1 MNPTTPHIAPH
12 TIIWATQS
20 SFIEE
25 DIDYLNLYFQWLKS
39 EHWGIFGKSWS
50 GKTYALVSLLFWTI
64 KNSLIEQ
71 AQQNISKYADTY
83 IIIDPHNSNI
93 EPLIW
98 LLDDYFQL
106 NPKLSRVMNASRYKK
121 SLPDNKLKQLRI
133 FYIDKKLQFN
143 PLFSKKLITDI
154 SHLDILVNYNM
165 SSLKWIFDFSSF
177 WPTNSQ
183 AIEWLIRAFILMNV
197 ELYRNN
203 PDTILYWY
211 KDIFLFLDYI
221 SKNLRLPSYIA
232 QDFINIFN
240 SENKKIVEIW
250 NNSLEHLETLLKN
263 TKNSNDYYI
272 TSYTK
277 LKDFAFDL
285 GETFWYKKSY
295 NELTLDIDELMKM
308 EKNEVDI
315 NFFDLSQYNSN
326 ERKVIISF
334 LTNATYHIWILKNH
348 NDPSIWKHYWICD
361 EFQSFLELK
370 WHKNYMID
378 LLEKWLNELR
388 KKKVSYLFV
397 FQSVS
402 PELKDLLNNLGYYL
416 IFALPPE
423 QWELFENI
431 LTNWIQKDIE
441 ITQKDISNQERWVFY
456 ASFDTINSWLLTV
469 SSRSID
475 FQNDFNKN
483 LLFQWVYDTNS

>member
-1 MNPTTPHIAPH
+1 MNPTTPHTH
-12 TIIWATQS
+12 TIIWATQF

-25 DIDYLNLYFQWLKS
+25 DIDYLNLYYQGLKS

-71 AQQNISKYADTY
+71 AQLNNSKYADTY

-121 SLPDNKLKQLRI
+121 SLPDNKLKQLKT

-154 SHLDILVNYNM
+154 SYLDVLVNYNM

-221 SKNLRLPSYIA
+221 SKNLRLPSYIG

-263 TKNSNDYYI
+263 TKNSSDYYI

-277 LKDFAFDL
+277 LKDFAYDL
-285 GETFWYKKSY
+285 GETFGYKKSY
-295 NELTLDIDELMKM
+295 NELTLDIDELMMM

-315 NFFDLSQYNSN
+315 NFFDLSEYNSN

-334 LTNATYHIWILKNH
+334 LTNATYHLWILKNH
-348 NDPSIWKHYWICD
+348 NDPRIWKHYWCCD

-441 ITQKDISNQERWVFY
+441 ITQRDISNQERWVFY

-475 FQNDFNKN
+475 FQNDYNKS
-483 LLFQWVYDTNS
+483 LLFQWIYDINN

>member
-1 MNPTTPHIAPH
+1 MNLTPPHITPH
-12 TIIWATQS
+12 TIIWTTHS
-20 SFIEE
+20 SHIEE
-25 DIDYLNLYFQWLKS
+25 DIDYLNLYYQGLKS
-39 EHWGIFGKSWS
+39 EHGGIFGKSWS

-64 KNSLIEQ
+64 KNSLIQQ
-71 AQQNISKYADTY
+71 AQPNNIKYADTY
-83 IIIDPHNSNI
+83 IILDPHNSNI

-106 NPKLSRVMNASRYKK
+106 NPKLSRVMNASRYRKF
-121 SLPDNKLKQLRI
+121 LPDNKLKNLRT

-143 PLFSKKLITDI
+143 PLFSKRLLTE
-154 SHLDILVNYNM
+154 LDYLEVLVNFNI

-177 WPTNSQ
+177 WATNTP
-183 AIEWLIRAFILMNV
+183 ALEWLIRTFILMNM
-197 ELYRNN
+197 ELYRKN
-203 PDTILYWY
+203 PDTHLYSY
-211 KDIFLFLDYI
+211 KDIFLFLDSI
-221 SKNLRLPSYIA
+221 SKNLRFPSYIS
-232 QDFINIFN
+232 QDFVHIFN
-240 SENKKIVEIW
+240 SEDRRVVGIG
-250 NNSLEHLETLLKN
+250 NSSYEHLETLLKN
-263 TKNSNDYYI
+263 TKSSSDYYI
-272 TSYTK
+272 TTHTK
-277 LKDFAFDL
+277 LKDFSFDL
-285 GETFWYKKSY
+285 WETFGYKKSY

-315 NFFDLSQYNSN
+315 NFFDLSECNSN

-334 LTNATYHIWILKNH
+334 LTNASYHLWILKNH
-348 NDPSIWKHYWICD
+348 NDPKIGKHYWCCD
-361 EFQSFLELK
+361 EFQSFLDLK

-402 PELKDLLNNLGYYL
+402 HELKDLLNNLGHYL

-423 QWELFENI
+423 QGELFEDI
-431 LTNWIQKDIE
+431 LTNGIQKDIE
-441 ITQKDISNQERWVFY
+441 ISQKDISNQERWVFY

-483 LLFQWVYDTNS
+483 LLFQWIYDANS